1 MLVEKLE
8 KGIGPM
14 FSQKE
19 SNTTRH
25 CWYNLGLYLTGVKKT
40 LLPLAN
46 TLLKH
51 LPTLPLFPPGVTLP
65 TPSPFRAGVR
75 ATELPTLIL
84 NYRIQVVHF
93 AGMFICSVKI
103 LFTLPTMSV
112 LLSCRHPGGV
122 VKPFIHHPPELCQL
136 RHVIPPAPPSRRGAV
151 QVVEDTTAAMKAPN
165 WTMSQRSLC
174 DLVKRDSTQD
184 WLKYLNDSDL
194 TLPSPDQK
202 FSRIHNML
210 LLLLPF
216 EVLATL
222 CTLPIALVNNHVSV
236 RQE

>member
-65 TPSPFRAGVR
+65 TPPLFPPGVTLPTPSPFRAGVR
-75 ATELPTLIL
+75 ATELPTLI
-84 NYRIQVVHF
+84 
-93 AGMFICSVKI
+93 
-103 LFTLPTMSV
+103 
-112 LLSCRHPGGV
+112 
-122 VKPFIHHPPELCQL
+122 
-136 RHVIPPAPPSRRGAV
+136 
-151 QVVEDTTAAMKAPN
+151 
-165 WTMSQRSLC
+165 
-174 DLVKRDSTQD
+174 
-184 WLKYLNDSDL
+184 
-194 TLPSPDQK
+194 
-202 FSRIHNML
+202 
-210 LLLLPF
+210 
-216 EVLATL
+216 
-222 CTLPIALVNNHVSV
+222 
-236 RQE
+236 